1 MESIQ
6 DIKAVELNYKVVGEG
21 QDLIILHGLFGS
33 LDNWM
38 SLAKQW
44 ADHFRVWLIDQRNHG
59 KSPHSDEFSYLH
71 MAKDLEHFIEQN
83 EIEEPIILGHSM
95 GGKTAMEFAVRFP
108 QKVKKLIVVDI
119 APVKYKV
126 HHYTIIEALNSIDPA
141 GLSSRNEA
149 DEQLSKR
156 IPEFGIRQ
164 FLLKNLERN
173 SQGAYQWKFNL
184 AVLEREIVPISEWAI
199 SEGSYEGPT
208 LFVKGENS
216 EYIQSHYAAAILEKF
231 PNYELEEIQ
240 DAGHWVHAEQAKTF
254 FARLSGFMKD

>member
-1 MESIQ
+1 MKSIQ
-6 DIKAVELNYKVVGEG
+6 DIEAVDLNYKVVGEG

-44 ADHFRVWLIDQRNHG
+44 SDHFKVWLIDQRNHG
-59 KSPHSDEFSYLH
+59 KSSHSNDFSYLH
-71 MAKDLEHFIEQN
+71 MARDLEYFIEQHA
-83 EIEEPIILGHSM
+83 IEAPIILGHSM

-119 APVKYKV
+119 APVKYNV
-126 HHYTIIEALNSIDPA
+126 HHYKILEALNAIKPSQ
-141 GLSSRNEA
+141 LSSRNEA
-149 DEQLSKR
+149 DEQLSKL

-164 FLLKNLERN
+164 FLLKNLDRN

-184 AVLEREIVPISEWAI
+184 EVLEREIVPISEWAI
-199 SEGSYEGPT
+199 SDGTYKGPC

-216 EYIQSHYAAAILEKF
+216 DYIQAHYASAILDKF
-231 PNYELEEIQ
+231 PNYELEAVQ
-240 DAGHWVHAEQAKTF
+240 DAGHWVHAEQPKAF
-254 FARLSGFMKD
+254 FALLNGFMKD